1 MWRSI
6 EINIRQRQL
15 KQKTAS
21 NSSLSLLK
29 RKGWGLKTL
38 LLALLVGSSLG
49 QNKPVQTQTVP
60 SYVLPDDTY
69 SQDIYD
75 LAQSTAVRIIQAN
88 GAGTGVIIYHQSGIY
103 TVLTNWHVVGND
115 SPLQIMTADGQVY
128 DMMQPPQQLGNFDLA
143 LLQFQS
149 LDTHQVATVATENP
163 EVGEKV
169 YAAGFPLYEHDDSS
183 VNTISQGTEA
193 FRLTQG
199 EVSVIPPK
207 ALPDGYLL
215 GYTNDTKIGMSGGP
229 IFNTKGFL
237 VGVHGRG
244 KYRDPD
250 FGVYIFEDGSEPTPE
265 MLETMIESS
274 WGIPITTYLQF
285 TSQASQD

>member
-1 MWRSI
+1 M
-6 EINIRQRQL
+6 
-15 KQKTAS
+15 KQK
-21 NSSLSLLK
+21 NLNNVVLFLLNK
-29 RKGWGLKTL
+29 HSWGLKTL
-38 LLALLVGSSLG
+38 LAFLILGGSFWQG
-49 QNKPVQTQTVP
+49 QSAQTQIIP

-75 LAQSTAVRIIQAN
+75 LAQSSTVRIIQNNA
-88 GAGTGVIIYHQSGIY
+88 AGTGVIIYQEGQIY
-103 TVLTNWHVVGND
+103 TVLTNWHVVKTD
-115 SPLQIMTADGQVY
+115 SVLSVLTADGKTYQLL
-128 DMMQPPQQLGNFDLA
+128 QPPQQLGNFDLA
-143 LLQFQS
+143 IFQFES
-149 LDTHQVATVATENP
+149 PDSHQVATVGTTDP

-169 YAAGFPLYEHDDSS
+169 YAAGYPLYEQDNSS
-183 VNTISQGTEA
+183 TNTISQGTQA

-199 EVSVIPPK
+199 EVSLIPPK
-207 ALPDGYLL
+207 SLPDGYHL
-215 GYTNDTKIGMSGGP
+215 GYTNDTAIGMSGGP

-250 FGVYIFEDGSEPTPE
+250 FGVYTFEDGSEPTPQ

-285 TSQASQD
+285 TSQASQK